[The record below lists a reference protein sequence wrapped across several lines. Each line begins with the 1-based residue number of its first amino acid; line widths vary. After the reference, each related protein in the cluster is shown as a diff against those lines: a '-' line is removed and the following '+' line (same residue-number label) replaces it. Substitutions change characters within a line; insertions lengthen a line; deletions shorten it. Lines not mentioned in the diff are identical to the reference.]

1 MRGIVDLVSMNE
13 TKKGKKNKQ
22 KWVDEWE
29 GRLSGGK
36 KRKEERKGGSEGE
49 GNEGKHNGRKE
60 KGACS

>member
-1 MRGIVDLVSMNE
+1 M
-13 TKKGKKNKQ
+13 
-22 KWVDEWE
+22 DEWE